1 MPALVPTQPT
11 PPTMHLNTRSLVRP
25 LALAALLATGSL
37 PAQSVPATTEA
48 PTAPEAKPEDVL
60 KLDAFVVTAVAR
72 PGTTKMKSSISV
84 STIAPEKV
92 QGAIPRSTAE
102 IFRNLPGFRSEA
114 TSGDGNANITVR
126 GLPLSAGG
134 SRYVQIHEDGVPVLE
149 FGDIAFGT
157 ADQFVRADP
166 TLGLL
171 EAVRGGS
178 ASTAASNSP
187 GGVINFLSKTG
198 EVAGGSLAYTRGLDF
213 DEDRV
218 EFAYGSPLSDTLRF
232 HVGGFYRNGEG
243 VRDTGFNG
251 NDGGQFKANL
261 TKDFAQGYVRLY
273 LKVLDDHAT
282 TYLPMPI
289 RVTRTNANPSF
300 RSPPGFDIKDGT
312 PHSVFFQTFLGIDG
326 AGNPR
331 TGDVSDGIHTQDTA
345 LGAEA
350 SFDLGG
356 GWRLFD
362 RFNYSNKRGRFIS
375 PFPAEVTNGNAI
387 ATTVGGAG
395 SSLVFANG
403 PRAGEAFGNGLV
415 MRTVLFDT
423 TLNDFD
429 TITNNLKLD
438 KTFTLP
444 DDAKVNLG
452 LSYYR
457 SRQNINMDWLWNTY
471 LLEVKGDNA
480 ALLDVRDA
488 AGALITDRG
497 LEAFS
502 AAPFGNFGRAF
513 DAEYDISA
521 PAASL
526 SYTKGRLNLDAS
538 LRLDYGDARGAW
550 FGVTTGTKDV
560 DGNGVISRP
569 ETSVSVIDRARP
581 NLINYDWDYT
591 SYSFGANYAFNDNLA
606 SFARYSRG
614 GRAGADRIVDF
625 LNPDGSLRAGG
636 LAVNTSKQ
644 FELGVKYRNS
654 TLLPG
659 NLGVFATYFHA
670 DTKEASNFEATTQR
684 TIQRTYDAD
693 GVEVEFAYTQGL
705 FDLRG
710 GLTYTDAE
718 ISGADVPA
726 LIGNTPRRQ
735 AKLVYQITPSLT
747 GRHSGV
753 GFTVIGTTGAFTQDD
768 DVLRMPG
775 YAYINAFANYQLAQN
790 LTLSIGVNNLFN
802 KFGLSESEE
811 GAIPAHGI
819 IRARGITGRSTSLTL
834 RYTF

>member
-1 MPALVPTQPT
+1 MKD
-11 PPTMHLNTRSLVRP
+11 SLSDFLRN
-25 LALAALLATGSL
+25 LAVSAVFASTLCAQQAAS
-37 PAQSVPATTEA
+37 TEA
-48 PTAPEAKPEDVL
+48 PAPEAKPEDVL
-60 KLDAFVVTAVAR
+60 KLDAFVVTAVTR
-72 PGTTKMKSSISV
+72 PGTTKMKSSVSV
-84 STIAPEKV
+84 STMAPEKV

-149 FGDIAFGT
+149 FGDIAFAT
-157 ADQFVRADP
+157 ADQFVRADA
-166 TLGLL
+166 TLGLV

-198 EVAGGSLAYTRGLDF
+198 EAAGGSLAYTRGLDF
-213 DEDRV
+213 GEDRV

-251 NDGGQFKANL
+251 NAGGQFKANL
-261 TKDFAQGYVRLY
+261 TKEFAGGYVRLY
-273 LKVLDDHAT
+273 FKVLDDHAT
-282 TYLPMPI
+282 SYLPAPTLATGTD
-289 RVTRTNANPSF
+289 RHPGF
-300 RSPPGFDIKDGT
+300 KSPPGFDLKDGT
-312 PHSVFFQTFLGIDG
+312 PHSAFFQKFTGIDG
-326 AGNPR
+326 AGNPQ

-345 LGAEA
+345 IGAEV
-350 SFDLGG
+350 SFDLAG
-356 GWRLFD
+356 GWHLYD
-362 RFNYSNKRGRFIS
+362 RFNYSNKSGRFIA
-375 PFPAEVTNGNAI
+375 PFPAVVANGNAI

-403 PRAGEAFGNGLV
+403 PRAGEAFGDGLA
-415 MRTVLFDT
+415 MRVVLFDT
-423 TLNDFD
+423 PLNDFD

-444 DDAKVNLG
+444 DDAKVNFG

-457 SRQNINMDWLWNTY
+457 SRQNISMDWLWNTY
-471 LLEVKGDNA
+471 LLEVKGHNA

-488 AGALITDRG
+488 SGAIITDGG

-526 SYTKGRLNLDAS
+526 SYSKGRLNLDAS
-538 LRLDYGDARGAW
+538 VRLDYVDANGAW
-550 FGVTTGTKDV
+550 FGVITGTKDV
-560 DGNGVISRP
+560 NGNGVISRP
-569 ETSVSVIDRARP
+569 ETSVSVINRTHP
-581 NLINYDWDYT
+581 NLINYDLDYT
-591 SYSFGANYAFNDNLA
+591 SYSLGANYSFNNDLA
-606 SFARYSRG
+606 TFARYSRG

-625 LNPDGSLRAGG
+625 LNPDGSLRANG
-636 LAVNTSKQ
+636 LGVNTSKQ
-644 FELGVKYRNS
+644 FEAGVKYRNS

-659 NLGVFATYFHA
+659 SLGVFTTYFHA
-670 DTKEASNFEATTQR
+670 DTKEGSNFEATTQR
-684 TIQRTYDAD
+684 VISRTYDAD

-718 ISGADVPA
+718 ISGADDPTVV
-726 LIGNTPRRQ
+726 GHRPRRQ
-735 AKLVYQITPSLT
+735 AKLIYQVTPSLT
-747 GRHSGV
+747 GRNYGL
-753 GFTVIGTTGAFTQDD
+753 GFTVIGTTA
-768 DVLRMPG
+768 
-775 YAYINAFANYQLAQN
+775 AFAQDNNALRFPSYTYVNGFASYQLAKD
-790 LTLSIGVNNLFN
+790 LTLSVGVNNLFN
-802 KFGLSESEE
+802 KFGVSESEE
-811 GAIPAHGI
+811 GAIPANGVV
-819 IRARGITGRSTSLTL
+819 RARGIAGRSTSLTL
-834 RYTF
+834 RYNF

>member
-1 MPALVPTQPT
+1 
-11 PPTMHLNTRSLVRP
+11 MHLNPRSLVRP
-25 LALAALLATGSL
+25 LALAALLTAGSL
-37 PAQSVPATTEA
+37 PAQSIPATPAT
-48 PTAPEAKPEDVL
+48 PEAKPEDVL

-84 STIAPEKV
+84 STLAPEKV

-134 SRYVQIHEDGVPVLE
+134 SRYVQLHEDGVPVLE
-149 FGDIAFGT
+149 FGDIAFAT
-157 ADQFVRADP
+157 ADQFLRADP
-166 TLGLL
+166 TLALV

-218 EFAYGSPLSDTLRF
+218 EFAYGTPLSDTLRF

-261 TKDFAQGYVRLY
+261 TKDFARGHVRLY
-273 LKVLDDHAT
+273 FKILDDHAT
-282 TYLPMPI
+282 TYAPAPTLATGTARSPG
-289 RVTRTNANPSF
+289 F
-300 RSPPGFDIKDGT
+300 QSPPGFDLKDGT
-312 PHSVFFQTFLGIDG
+312 PHSVFFQKFTGIDG

-331 TGDVSDGIHTQDTA
+331 TGDVSDGIHTKDTA
-345 LGAEA
+345 LGAEV
-350 SFDLGG
+350 SFDLAG
-356 GWRLFD
+356 GWRLYD
-362 RFNYSNKRGRFIS
+362 RFNFSDKSGRFIT
-375 PFPAEVTNGNAI
+375 PFPAEVANGNAL
-387 ATTVGGAG
+387 AATVGGAG

-403 PRAGEAFGNGLV
+403 PRAGEAFGDGLA
-415 MRTVLFDT
+415 MRVVLFDT
-423 TLNDFD
+423 PLKDFD

-444 DDAKVNLG
+444 DDAKVNFG

-457 SRQNINMDWLWNTY
+457 SRQNIRMDWLWNTY
-471 LLEVKGDNA
+471 LLAVQGDNA

-488 AGALITDRG
+488 TGALVTDRG

-502 AAPFGNFGRAF
+502 ATPFGNFGRGF

-521 PAASL
+521 PAAAL
-526 SYTKGRLNLDAS
+526 SYAKGPLNLDAS
-538 LRLDYGDARGAW
+538 VRLDYVDARGAW

-560 DGNGVISRP
+560 DGDGVISRP
-569 ETSVSVIDRARP
+569 ETSVSVINRTRP
-581 NLINYDWDYT
+581 NLINYDLDYT

-606 SFARYSRG
+606 TFARVSRG

-625 LNPDGSLRAGG
+625 VNPADGSISSDRI
-636 LAVNTSKQ
+636 AVNTAKQ
-644 FELGVKYRNS
+644 YELGVKYRNS

-659 NLGVFATYFHA
+659 SLGVFATYFHA

-684 TIQRTYDAD
+684 TITRTYDAD
-693 GVEVEFAYTQGL
+693 GVEVEFAYTQGP

-726 LIGNTPRRQ
+726 IVGNTPRRQ
-735 AKLVYQITPSLT
+735 AKLIYQVTPSLT
-747 GRHSGV
+747 GRHYGI
-753 GFTVIGTTGAFTQDD
+753 GFTAIGTTRAFAQDNND
-768 DVLRMPG
+768 LRFPG
-775 YAYINAFANYQLAQN
+775 YTYVNGFASYQLAPD
-790 LTLSIGVNNLFN
+790 LTLSLGVNNLFN
-802 KFGLSESEE
+802 RFGVSEAEE
-811 GAIPAHGI
+811 GSIPASGVV
-819 IRARGITGRSTSLTL
+819 RARGIAGRSTSLTL